1 MGGSDGSQDFSARRA
16 LDCLQHAVLVTDAD
30 CRIRYANPAAE
41 HLFGEHASTLV
52 GRVAGDL
59 LALVDERTGEPMPD
73 PVTAALAG
81 PPWVFRSAPETD
93 PLLTVPATG
102 ERLPVRVSV
111 GVMVDDGTAATGA
124 AVAIEDDA
132 EDRMLRRALSDSSV
146 HDPLTRLVNRAEF
159 EQRLQR
165 LLDGGNGPHALLY
178 VDLDRFR
185 EISERQGHATGDH
198 ALREITRT
206 FSEMIRSRDTF
217 GRLDG
222 DAFGLLIEHCG
233 GQIAEQIANSLR
245 ATLSQRPLNWRDE
258 SFPLTVS
265 IGGVLIQPGEI
276 RDVAALL
283 AAAQSACS
291 RAKGDPDRPVRLED

>member
-1 MGGSDGSQDFSARRA
+1 MGGSDGSPDFSARHA
-16 LDCLQHAVLVTDAD
+16 LDCLQHAVLVTDAGS
-30 CRIRYANPAAE
+30 RICYANPAAE
-41 HLFGEHASTLV
+41 HLFAEHSSALV
-52 GRVAGDL
+52 GRLAGDL

-73 PVTAALAG
+73 PVAAALAG
-81 PPWVFRSAPETD
+81 PPWVSRSAPETD
-93 PLLTVPATG
+93 PMLTVPATG

-111 GVMVDDGTAATGA
+111 GAMVEDGTAATGT
-124 AVAIEDDA
+124 AVAIHDDA

-165 LLDGGNGPHALLY
+165 LLDGGDGPHALLY
-178 VDLDRFR
+178 VDVDRFR
-185 EISERQGHATGDH
+185 EIAERQGHASGDH

-233 GQIAEQIANSLR
+233 GEIAEQIANSLR
-245 ATLSQRPLNWRDE
+245 ATLLQRPLNWREE

-265 IGGVLIQPGEI
+265 IGGVRIESGEV
-276 RDVAALL
+276 RDVAALF
-283 AAAQSACS
+283 AAAQAACD
-291 RAKGDPDRPVRLED
+291 RAKADPDRPVRLED